1 MFNILYPIAGFGT
14 RFSDQGFKELKPFIK
29 IKDKY
34 IIEYSLSSL
43 NIPGDYFIITRQLDT
58 KYKDILNNIFYKYNI
73 KGHIIEINN
82 PTSGA
87 TETCYLIKEYINN
100 DSSLLI
106 TNCDQYTP
114 WDSSKFIK
122 FITNNDYDAIVTTF
136 NHEPIVLNTLTK
148 YSFIK
153 VDNNNLATEFSE
165 KLAISYLSLNGIHYW
180 KKSSL
185 FFDSAKL
192 LLEDKNILQE
202 KYISLTFN
210 YLIKQ
215 NYKISYFNMEPST
228 FYSLGSPEE
237 VEKNLEWL

>member
-14 RFSDQGFKELKPFIK
+14 RFANQGFKELKPFIK
-29 IKDKY
+29 IKNKY

-43 NIPGDYFIITRQLDT
+43 NIPGDYYIIARQLDT
-58 KYKDILNNIFYKYNI
+58 KYKSILNDIFCKYNI
-73 KGHIIEINN
+73 NGHIIEIDK

-87 TETCYLIKEYINN
+87 TETCYLAKDYINN
-100 DSSLLI
+100 DNPLLI

-114 WDSSKFIK
+114 WDSNKFIE
-122 FITNNDYDAIVTTF
+122 FITHNDYDAIVTTF
-136 NHEPIVLNTLTK
+136 DHEPITLNTLTK

-153 VDNNNLATEFSE
+153 VDNNNLATKFSE

-185 FFDSAKL
+185 FFNSAKL
-192 LLEDKNILQE
+192 LLEDKSILQE

-215 NYKISYFNMEPST
+215 NYKISYFSMDPST

-237 VEKNLEWL
+237 TKKNLKWL

>member
-14 RFSDQGFKELKPFIK
+14 RFANQGFKELKPFIK

-43 NIPGDYFIITRQLDT
+43 NISGNYYIITRQLDK
-58 KYKDILNNIFYKYNI
+58 KYKDILNEIFHKYNI
-73 KGHIIEINN
+73 NGHIIEIDR
-82 PTSGA
+82 PTLGA
-87 TETCYLIKEYINN
+87 AETCYLIKDYINN
-100 DSSLLI
+100 DNPLLV

-114 WDSSKFIK
+114 WDSNKFIE
-122 FITNNDYDAIVTTF
+122 FINHNNYDVVVTTF
-136 NHEPIVLNTLTK
+136 NHEPITLNTLTK

-153 VDNNNLATEFSE
+153 VNNSNLATEFSE

-180 KKSSL
+180 RKSSL

-192 LLEDKNILQE
+192 LLEDKSIIQE

-215 NYKISYFNMEPST
+215 NYRISYFNMEPNT

-237 VEKNLEWL
+237 IEKNLDWL